1 MRAFIVLV
9 AALAAVAGPAA
20 AEFGTM
26 SGTPGVAKPRTG
38 MSPGPAPSIYGAPYS
53 AQHRTMAPKP
63 QTYGAPAASTFKP
76 YEPYRSSP
84 GTSVFGPDSR
94 KKR

>member
-1 MRAFIVLV
+1 
-9 AALAAVAGPAA
+9 
-20 AEFGTM
+20 
-26 SGTPGVAKPRTG
+26 
-38 MSPGPAPSIYGAPYS
+38 
-53 AQHRTMAPKP
+53 MAPKP